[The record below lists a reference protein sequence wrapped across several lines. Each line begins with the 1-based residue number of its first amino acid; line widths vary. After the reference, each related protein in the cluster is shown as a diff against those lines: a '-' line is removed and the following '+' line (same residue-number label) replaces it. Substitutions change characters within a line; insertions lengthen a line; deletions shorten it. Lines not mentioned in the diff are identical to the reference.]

1 MKRTN
6 FHKRQQGATLIISL
20 ALLMV
25 MTVVGV
31 TATKMSSVET
41 LIAGNEQS
49 KMKLFQET
57 QSELYKFAT
66 PIQLLP
72 ALKDDTLFVNDVYTV
87 SDEKSHIKSICK
99 LESYT
104 CVKSVHKLKR
114 YECKGIDGLARS
126 VGGPCNLYAFKV
138 KTHTATGGARQE
150 SHRGGGKEVPPI
162 SPNCLICKW

>member
-49 KMKLFQET
+49 KMKLFQKT

-72 ALKDDTLFVNDVYTV
+72 ALKDDTLFVNDVYVV
-87 SDEKSHIKSICK
+87 SSAALKKKSI
-99 LESYT
+99 Y
-104 CVKSVHKLKR
+104 KLKR

-162 SPNCLICKW
+162 SPNCLICK